1 MVAKGTIAK
10 KKKIVLMRVGTKN
23 ENSFSKKKMKKAYKT
38 FLASR
43 SDASWLDTVA
53 VTFPKGMVRLTCA
66 SSGAVRCC
74 CQEASAENEAE
85 HSKEPGR
92 ALRAVA
98 F

>member
-1 MVAKGTIAK
+1 MERVSLK
-10 KKKIVLMRVGTKN
+10 KKK
-23 ENSFSKKKMKKAYKT
+23 KKKKAHKT

-53 VTFPKGMVRLTCA
+53 VTFPKGMIRLTCA
-66 SSGAVRCC
+66 SSGAACYC

-85 HSKEPGR
+85 NSKEPGR
-92 ALRAVA
+92 ALREVA